1 MKLIAIYLARWLFR
15 SLASHSSVT
24 LTDVLLG
31 SLQFLQAYDL
41 LVNSVSLQRRL
52 Q

>member
-1 MKLIAIYLARWLFR
+1 MKLIAIYLVGGFFR
-15 SLASHSSVT
+15 SLASHFSVT

-31 SLQFLQAYDL
+31 SLQYLQAYDL
-41 LVNSVSLQRRL
+41 LVNGVSVQRRL